1 MYIHKVLSRVYTSR
15 CWEQQPSL
23 RFDMATVV
31 KQLEKY
37 DVADAKKRQQEL
49 TKDVWKCEPG
59 TEPSD
64 WSDADDFTPL
74 VDAAAST
81 GQ

>member
-1 MYIHKVLSRVYTSR
+1 
-15 CWEQQPSL
+15 
-23 RFDMATVV
+23 MATVV
-31 KQLEKY
+31 KQLERY
-37 DVADAKKRQQEL
+37 DVTDAKKRQQEL

-74 VDAAAST
+74 VNAAH
-81 GQ
+81 